1 MLGRSN
7 THLQA
12 LEQAIIAV
20 VTIDHH
26 NNITFFNQ
34 AAEDIWGY
42 AANEVLGKNVAMLIP
57 TELQADHDSYV
68 NRHREGGEDRIVGRS
83 REVQLKR
90 KDGALTW
97 VQLSLSKIRVAGK
110 IHYTAFVRD
119 VTAERDAREMMTQ
132 TLEQALDAVVC
143 IDEQNCIT
151 FYNKAAEQL
160 WGYSKE
166 EVQGKNVKML
176 VPQAIQS
183 NHDEYIDRNR
193 KTGEDRIVGT
203 SREVEIEHKDGH
215 RLWGQLSLSK
225 IRLDNRTLYTA
236 FVKDVTE
243 VVRRREE
250 MRLLSM
256 VANETDNA
264 VVVTNPKGEVV
275 YVNRG
280 FEDMSGYTFNE
291 MEGKKPGHVLQGK
304 DTDPQTIQNIRDH
317 LSRCEP
323 FYDEILNYN
332 RDGEP
337 YWISLSIN
345 PVWDNQNQLTHF
357 ISVQANITQ
366 VKQTYLDFTRKLD
379 AIGGALVI
387 MEIDATGKLDSVN
400 PLFEETLKQIDKSC
414 DDASRSI
421 YHKITHELKEAI
433 DEQGHASALIEFD
446 GQHDQLAI
454 DARICVLKDLSGNIL
469 NYVMFGIDISTRR
482 KTVAKTQTSMQSV
495 SQSSQEV
502 MKIIDTINNI
512 SERTNLL
519 ALNAAIEAARAG
531 DLGRGFAVVADEV
544 RQLAQSSHQ
553 SSKQISEL
561 VESTVQ
567 SIDELASL
575 LNDIES

>member
-7 THLQA
+7 SHLQA
-12 LEQAIIAV
+12 LEQAIIAI
-20 VTIDHH
+20 VTIDHR
-26 NNITFFNQ
+26 NNVTFFNK
-34 AAEDIWGY
+34 AAESIWGY
-42 AANEVLGKNVAMLIP
+42 TAKEVLGQNVAMLIP
-57 TELQADHDSYV
+57 TELQANHDKFV
-68 NRHREGGEDRIVGRS
+68 NRHRDGGEDRIVGSS

-90 KDGALTW
+90 KDGSLCW
-97 VQLSLSKIRVAGK
+97 VQLSLSKIQVSGK
-110 IHYTAFVRD
+110 THYTAFVRD
-119 VTAERDAREMMTQ
+119 VTEERDGREMMQQ
-132 TLEQALDAVVC
+132 TLEQAIDAVVC
-143 IDEQNCIT
+143 IDENNCIT

-166 EVQGKNVKML
+166 DVHGKNVKML
-176 VPQAIQS
+176 VPHAIQA
-183 NHDEYIDRNR
+183 NHDDYVNRNR
-193 KTGEDRIVGT
+193 TTGEDKIVGT
-203 SREVEIEHKDGH
+203 SREVKIEHKDGSV
-215 RLWGQLSLSK
+215 LWGQLSLSK
-225 IRLDNRTLYTA
+225 IRLDDRTLYTA

-243 VVRRREE
+243 AVKRREE

-264 VVVTNPKGEVV
+264 VIVTNPQGEVV

-280 FEDMSGYTFNE
+280 FERMSGYSLDE
-291 MEGKKPGHVLQGK
+291 MKGKKPGHVLQGK
-304 DTDPQTIQNIRDH
+304 DTNPETVQNIRDH
-317 LSRCEP
+317 LARHEP
-323 FYDEILNYN
+323 FYDEILNYTKG
-332 RDGEP
+332 GEP

-345 PVWDNQNQLTHF
+345 PIWDDNHHITHY

-366 VKQTYLDFTRKLD
+366 VKQTYIDFTRKLD

-387 MEIDATGKLDSVN
+387 MEIQPDGQLDTIN
-400 PLFEETLKQIDKSC
+400 PLFEEKLTHIGVNYT
-414 DDASRSI
+414 DACRHI
-421 YHKITHELKEAI
+421 HNKLVTELN
-433 DEQGHASALIEFD
+433 DELTQQGYSSSLIEFNGRGD
-446 GQHDQLAI
+446 ELVI
-454 DARICVLKDLSGNIL
+454 DSRICVLKDFAGNIVS
-469 NYVMFGIDISTRR
+469 YVMFGIDISDRR
-482 KTVAKTQTSMQSV
+482 KTVEKTQESMQSV

-544 RQLAQSSHQ
+544 RQLAQVSHQ

-567 SIDELASL
+567 SIDELAVL

>member
-7 THLQA
+7 SHLQA

-42 AANEVLGKNVAMLIP
+42 SASEVKGKNVAMLIP
-57 TELQADHDSYV
+57 TELQANHDSYV
-68 NRHREGGEDRIVGRS
+68 NRHRSGGEDRIVGRS
-83 REVQLKR
+83 REVQLRR
-90 KDGALTW
+90 KDGSLTW
-97 VQLSLSKIRVAGK
+97 VQLSLSKIRVSGK

-143 IDEQNCIT
+143 IDENNCIT

-166 EVQGKNVKML
+166 DVHGKNVKML
-176 VPQAIQS
+176 VPHAIQA
-183 NHDEYIDRNR
+183 NHDDYVNRNR

-225 IRLDNRTLYTA
+225 VHLGNRTLYTA

-243 VVRRREE
+243 TVQRREE
-250 MRLLSM
+250 MQLLSM

-264 VVVTNPKGEVV
+264 VIVTNPQGEVV

-280 FEDMSGYTFNE
+280 FERMSGDSLDE
-291 MEGKKPGHVLQGK
+291 MRGKKPGHILQGA
-304 DTDPQTIQNIRDH
+304 DTSPETVQNIRDH
-317 LSRCEP
+317 LARHEP
-323 FYDEILNYN
+323 FYDEILNYSKN
-332 RDGEP
+332 GEP

-345 PVWDNQNQLTHF
+345 PIRDDNHHITHY

-379 AIGGALVI
+379 AISGALVI
-387 MEIDATGKLDSVN
+387 MEICPDGKLDSIN
-400 PLFEETLKQIDKSC
+400 SLFEDALKNIGTRC
-414 DDASRSI
+414 EDASYDI
-421 YHKITHELKEAI
+421 YHKITHELKESI
-433 DEQGHASALIEFD
+433 DKQGHASTLIEFN
-446 GQHDQLAI
+446 GKGEQLAI
-454 DARICVLKDLSGNIL
+454 DARICVLKDFSGNIL
-469 NYVMFGIDISTRR
+469 NYVMFGIDISARR

-531 DLGRGFAVVADEV
+531 ELGRGFAVVADEV
-544 RQLAQSSHQ
+544 RQLAQVSHQ

-567 SIDELASL
+567 SIDELAVL